1 MLAGAR
7 FRLVARSSFRSRG
20 SGGCRSRRVRARI
33 LTSTASPTSP
43 ISIVCSASTM
53 RRAREI
59 TSMSASARYPPV
71 HRCGFAAVGF
81 LGGSDERRVQAEL
94 VGGRDETLQ
103 IGAEQRFAAREAQ
116 LQHTQRLGFAED
128 AAPFLRRQ
136 LLFETG
142 AGEVERVRAIRALQ
156 RTFVGELRE
165 QPEWL
170 SVHRPPVL
178 WPRAPP
184 RTT

>member
-1 MLAGAR
+1 MDPKPLWLLAELTYKCPLQCPYCSNPLDFAGPR
-7 FRLVARSSFRSRG
+7 FKQELTTEEWSRVFREAKVLG
-20 SGGCRSRRVRARI
+20 VLQLGLSGGEPLLR
-33 LTSTASPTSP
+33 T
-43 ISIVCSASTM
+43 
-53 RRAREI
+53 
-59 TSMSASARYPPV
+59 
-71 HRCGFAAVGF
+71 
-81 LGGSDERRVQAEL
+81 EL